1 MFTGIIQNVAPIT
14 EIADIGAASPA
25 SASSEAA
32 AWAQAG
38 SRKIRVA
45 TGFKDLEPGESI
57 AINGVCL
64 TVTEYDAAGS
74 ALFFVSPET
83 LDKTNLGALQDGARV
98 NLERAVTLGTR
109 LSGHLVQ
116 GHVDGVGRLASVTRQ
131 GQAGSGDESY
141 VTRFEIPARLAR
153 YCVEKGSIALNG
165 VSLTINA
172 LESAGDAAL
181 VSITLI
187 PHTWAHTQFSDAH
200 VGDPVNVEV
209 DVLAKYVEKLGR
221 PYMEK
226 V

>member
-14 EIADIGAASPA
+14 RIETVS
-25 SASSEAA
+25 
-32 AWAQAG
+32 G
-38 SRKIRVA
+38 SKRILVA
-45 TGFKDLEPGESI
+45 TGFAAGPPGKPDSGLESGESV

-64 TVTEYDAAGS
+64 TVTEYDAEGG

-83 LDKTNLGALQDGARV
+83 LERSNLGSLTEGARV
-98 NLERAVTLGTR
+98 NLERAVTLSTR

-116 GHVDGVGRLASVTRQ
+116 GHVDGVGRLASVSVQVADSDR
-131 GQAGSGDESY
+131 SY
-141 VTRFEIPARLAR
+141 VARFEIPARLAR

-172 LESAGDAAL
+172 IEAEAGADHAL

-187 PHTWAHTQFSDAH
+187 PHTWAHTQFGHAK

-221 PYMEK
+221 PYGGLASTIGP
-226 V
+226 